1 MESQSAQARV
11 GSRPILLDLVFAAF
25 VISILADCSNF
36 LLDRLADGTGV
47 VVIAIKGV
55 VLLITAYL
63 IRSRTAWLFLAILML
78 ISSFR
83 LLNNLRGGGVVVLED
98 IVFLFRIL
106 LLYMFCFV
114 FFQIRGTLRFEGIA
128 RFVRVVLVIE
138 CLTIFAAWFFKL
150 DLFRAYQWRDGYK
163 GWFVHIN
170 DEAFILAAGLLYT
183 LTRWS
188 KPWNK
193 ALFFLIVLGLFIMG
207 LGSRTA
213 LLSIVAVPCFYL
225 FSNAIFAKGRE
236 RIKYFIIAGILLITI
251 GATAF
256 AFWDILMSSFFQQAA
271 EMYVKSGNLIHAIMT
286 GRDEHIIAQFEE
298 HRDWTNL
305 LFGSYIP
312 YDRLPSQMIE
322 SDIFDY
328 LFRFGIVGTTLCGIL
343 FWRLVKAA
351 NPGDIITARSLAFLI
366 MIFFIGSLTGHV
378 LVSSENSPWIAF
390 FLVEFSKTNSVTS

>member
-1 MESQSAQARV
+1 
-11 GSRPILLDLVFAAF
+11 
-25 VISILADCSNF
+25 
-36 LLDRLADGTGV
+36 
-47 VVIAIKGV
+47 
-55 VLLITAYL
+55 
-63 IRSRTAWLFLAILML
+63 
-78 ISSFR
+78 
-83 LLNNLRGGGVVVLED
+83 
-98 IVFLFRIL
+98 
-106 LLYMFCFV
+106 
-114 FFQIRGTLRFEGIA
+114 
-128 RFVRVVLVIE
+128 
-138 CLTIFAAWFFKL
+138 
-150 DLFRAYQWRDGYK
+150 
-163 GWFVHIN
+163 
-170 DEAFILAAGLLYT
+170 